1 MLKKATFLFALK
13 VLFFS
18 QFIFSQS
25 FFEVPLKQQIENAT
39 LVVEGKVTHKQ
50 CFWNE
55 AHTMIY
61 TVNTIEIYKT
71 FKGSST
77 RNANVVTTGGR
88 IGLDAIEASHSLS
101 LKIGDVGLFT
111 LCDSKTKLDGSYKDS
126 RDMFDA
132 YSANQGFYVYDV
144 LNNTATNVFKMRK
157 DIEQSLYK
165 EIMFLTGE
173 RFSTVKGFEVSDR
186 VQTQTLKA
194 IVPEGISFSP
204 SVISA
209 GTQSTLTISGRGFGD
224 APGIV
229 GFRNADNGGQSFV
242 DAVSNEILSW
252 SDTQIRVN
260 VTANAGTG
268 NIRITTTGGIS
279 AESSSILTVNFSQL
293 NASSGREAFL
303 LQHYNDNGTGGYT
316 FELAPGFFNDTD
328 NPGAR
333 AIFENALEIW
343 RCKTGV
349 NWVIS
354 DQPSQDTSRQGD
366 GNVVTFDGGGFEALP
381 AGGLGRTFTFRRGIN
396 CPSGEQWFVV
406 GIDIIFNRDIN
417 WYFGVG
423 AIRNNQIDFES
434 TALHELGHAH
444 LLDHVIDEGS
454 LMHFRSTFGPSSISR
469 TISSNLI
476 EGANNVHFRS
486 TTNQICP
493 SDLRVGLM
501 TSFTGDCTL
510 NTEDISI
517 LDGLELFP
525 NPAKDEVF
533 ISRNSTTANS
543 NIDATLYDLSG
554 RRVMLKKLNAGS
566 RISRMSL
573 DNLEAGVYL
582 LSLTDGFNTGTK
594 KLIIE

>member
-39 LVVEGKVTHKQ
+39 LVVEGKITRKQ
-50 CFWNE
+50 CFWNDT
-55 AHTMIY
+55 HTMIY
-61 TVNTIEIYKT
+61 TVNTVEVYKT
-71 FKGSST
+71 FKGSITNSV
-77 RNANVVTTGGR
+77 NVITTGGR
-88 IGLDAIEASHSLS
+88 VDLNAIDASHSLS

-111 LCDSKTKLDGSYKDS
+111 LCDSKTKLDESYKDS

-132 YSANQGFYVYDV
+132 YSANQGFYVYDL
-144 LNNTATNVFKMRK
+144 LNNTASNVFKMRK
-157 DIEQSLYK
+157 DIEQSLYN

-242 DAVSNEILSW
+242 DAVSNEILNW

-303 LQHYNDNGTGGYT
+303 LQH
-316 FELAPGFFNDTD
+316 
-328 NPGAR
+328 
-333 AIFENALEIW
+333 
-343 RCKTGV
+343 
-349 NWVIS
+349 
-354 DQPSQDTSRQGD
+354 
-366 GNVVTFDGGGFEALP
+366 LP
-381 AGGLGRTFTFRRGIN
+381 
-396 CPSGEQWFVV
+396 
-406 GIDIIFNRDIN
+406 
-417 WYFGVG
+417 
-423 AIRNNQIDFES
+423 
-434 TALHELGHAH
+434 
-444 LLDHVIDEGS
+444 
-454 LMHFRSTFGPSSISR
+454 HF
-469 TISSNLI
+469 
-476 EGANNVHFRS
+476 
-486 TTNQICP
+486 
-493 SDLRVGLM
+493 
-501 TSFTGDCTL
+501 
-510 NTEDISI
+510 
-517 LDGLELFP
+517 
-525 NPAKDEVF
+525 
-533 ISRNSTTANS
+533 
-543 NIDATLYDLSG
+543 
-554 RRVMLKKLNAGS
+554 
-566 RISRMSL
+566 
-573 DNLEAGVYL
+573 
-582 LSLTDGFNTGTK
+582 
-594 KLIIE
+594 